1 MGSIKT
7 FGAVC
12 LQNMR
17 KWATD
22 YRMWTIAALLV
33 VMTFVFADD
42 MRKNA
47 AVLGSDVSIWIFSF
61 LYLRRYMKLVFT
73 LPVIL
78 VSCNAPFID
87 KNQTFVIFPYCVCVL
102 AGAILLLI
110 IGSFVFGRKK
120 CLDFEE

>member
-1 MGSIKT
+1 MNSVRSV
-7 FGAVC
+7 FSVC
-12 LQNMR
+12 AQNFR
-17 KWATD
+17 KWDTD

-33 VMTFVFADD
+33 VMTFAFADD

-47 AVLGSDVSIWIFSF
+47 AVLGSDVSIWIFPF

-78 VSCNAPFID
+78 VSFNAPFID
-87 KNQTFVIFPYCVCVL
+87 KNQTFVIFPHCVCVL